1 MTDSFEEEQR
11 LLDPHRLDE
20 QRRAREE
27 MEDRLRDRGITV
39 YPRDGDEEV
48 GDLLEAIER
57 FEALVE
63 AHGGDLLVNRIAS
76 SEPEDPA
83 FVPPLRGLGEGAT
96 EYRLRIDAAAD
107 RLRHHGHK

>member
-1 MTDSFEEEQR
+1 MTDGFEEQQR
-11 LLDPHRLDE
+11 LLDPHRLEE

-27 MEDRLRDRGITV
+27 MEDRVRDRGITV

-48 GDLLEAIER
+48 ADLLEAIER
-57 FEALVE
+57 FEAVVE

-83 FVPPLRGLGEGAT
+83 FVPPVRGPGEDASQ
-96 EYRLRIDAAAD
+96 YRLRIDAAAD
-107 RLRHHGHK
+107 RLRHHRHG